1 MSNGKQSPAAASGQD
16 RASIENT
23 IEKINRQMRTVRA
36 FDVSDAPDGWNSGI
50 DALQKK
56 VNGTLSES
64 LGAGTPEYKR
74 YQLTSKDF
82 LLDNTFGDRSSVG
95 ERKDKIQQG
104 IDKAL
109 EALAA
114 AKKMLNQRLQGGAS
128 GPPAAEPEESGATVE
143 PEQAAAEPPAPTPP
157 PAPPP
162 PPPPP
167 APVPAPPP
175 PPPPVPAP
183 PPRVPPPAAPAPAKA
198 PAAVPTPSPS
208 TATRTPMAKTE
219 SASSSAPAQPAGSG
233 TGVAILGW
241 GGDAAQACEF
251 IDQLGLDAAV
261 LDAISVDKLDTLR
274 NVQFLLLLP
283 GDEAGA
289 SDAMLAIGF
298 MLAVL
303 GKSKMACLLTGDEK
317 LPDALKGATTV
328 HVDDSGMWQFQLA
341 REMKRAGL
349 AVDLNRM
356 A

>member
-1 MSNGKQSPAAASGQD
+1 MSNGKQAPAAAGAQD
-16 RASIENT
+16 KASIDNLV
-23 IEKINRQMRTVRA
+23 EKINRQMRTVRA

-64 LGAGTPEYKR
+64 LGAGSPEYKQ
-74 YQLTSKDF
+74 YQLSSKDF

-95 ERKDKIQQG
+95 ERKEKIQQG

-109 EALAA
+109 QALTV
-114 AKKMLNQRLQGGAS
+114 AKKLLNQRLEGGMA
-128 GPPAAEPEESGATVE
+128 PMQEEPV
-143 PEQAAAEPPAPTPP
+143 AAAEPAPPP
-157 PAPPP
+157 PAAPVPEPEPAPVPPPPP

-167 APVPAPPP
+167 AP
-175 PPPPVPAP
+175 
-183 PPRVPPPAAPAPAKA
+183 APAPAQA
-198 PAAVPTPSPS
+198 PAPAPS
-208 TATRTPMAKTE
+208 TAPRTTMPKTE
-219 SASSSAPAQPAGSG
+219 SASSSAPAQPAASG

-274 NVQFLLLLP
+274 NVDFLLLLP

-289 SDAMLAIGF
+289 ADAMLAIGF

-303 GKSKMACLLTGDEK
+303 GKSKMACLLAGDEK
-317 LPDALKGATTV
+317 VPAVLKGATAIQ
-328 HVDDSGMWQFQLA
+328 VDDNGMWQLMLA

-349 AVDLNRM
+349 SVDLNRVL
-356 A
+356 